1 MGRTATQGLWID
13 KKVDRWVKGVKAFG
27 HNIKRYPQSAY
38 AGLTKSLQ
46 QEWMYVQRVVPGVR
60 ERFAPIEKAIVED
73 FLLVLLGQLV
83 EVVTQMREQ
92 LAKPAR
98 TAKLSI
104 PNPVEKTEA
113 RHAHSRGLTAPLI
126 A

>member
-1 MGRTATQGLWID
+1 MCID
-13 KKVDRWVKGVKAFG
+13 KKVNRWVKGMEDFG
-27 HNIKRYPQSAY
+27 RIAKRYPQSIY

-73 FLLVLLGQLV
+73 FLLALLGQLV